1 MKVSFLRDTK
11 KRKHK
16 KPKETSKKSILKMR
30 KNQAAKTNGKKVFT
44 KVFRTNYFLSGS
56 KFIES
61 RTKPEI
67 DIRSILSLCFMT

>member
-1 MKVSFLRDTK
+1 
-11 KRKHK
+11 
-16 KPKETSKKSILKMR
+16 MR

-56 KFIES
+56 IFIES

>member
-11 KRKHK
+11 KKHK
-16 KPKETSKKSILKMR
+16 NPKKPRKSILKMR

-56 KFIES
+56 IFIES

>member
-11 KRKHK
+11 KKNIKTQRNLEKAF
-16 KPKETSKKSILKMR
+16 LKMR

-56 KFIES
+56 IFIES